1 MRKMKHTIFKYAVIG
16 VTTGIMVSL
25 LKKENRKAIQ
35 TTGKSVKDKLQ
46 EGNIKETLEKVTE
59 TSKQFSVNAANVAK
73 QTLPQ
78 LLTATPVVIST
89 IKDLTENENNK
100 KKKDEKDYEINKNS
114 KDLDGEKTK
123 NEKKYRKEGKEG
135 KEESA

>member
-16 VTTGIMVSL
+16 ITTGVVVSL

-35 TTGKSVKDKLQ
+35 TTGKSIKDKLQ

-59 TSKQFSVNAANVAK
+59 TSKQFSVTAANVAK

-89 IKDLTENENNK
+89 IKDLTENENDK
-100 KKKDEKDYEINKNS
+100 KKKDEKDYEINQNS
-114 KDLDGEKTK
+114 KDIDGEKKK
-123 NEKKYRKEGKEG
+123 NEKKYMKEG

>member
-1 MRKMKHTIFKYAVIG
+1 MGLRPSH
-16 VTTGIMVSL
+16 SL
-25 LKKENRKAIQ
+25 LLKRKSESYTNNRKN
-35 TTGKSVKDKLQ
+35 VKDKLQ

-59 TSKQFSVNAANVAK
+59 TSKQFSVTAANVAK

-100 KKKDEKDYEINKNS
+100 
-114 KDLDGEKTK
+114 
-123 NEKKYRKEGKEG
+123 RKR
-135 KEESA
+135 

>member
-1 MRKMKHTIFKYAVIG
+1 MKHTIFKYAVIG
-16 VTTGIMVSL
+16 IMTGVMVSL

-59 TSKQFSVNAANVAK
+59 TSKQFSVTAANVAK

-100 KKKDEKDYEINKNS
+100 KKKDEQDYEINENS
-114 KDLDGEKTK
+114 KDIDGEKTK
-123 NEKKYRKEGKEG
+123 NEKKYMKEG

>member
-1 MRKMKHTIFKYAVIG
+1 MKHTIFKYAVIG
-16 VTTGIMVSL
+16 ITTGVMVSL

-35 TTGKSVKDKLQ
+35 TTGKNVKDKLQ

-59 TSKQFSVNAANVAK
+59 TSKQFSVTAVNVAK

-100 KKKDEKDYEINKNS
+100 KKKDEKDNEINQNS
-114 KDLDGEKTK
+114 KEIDGEKTK
-123 NEKKYRKEGKEG
+123 NEKKYMKEG

>member
-1 MRKMKHTIFKYAVIG
+1 MKHTIFKYAVIG
-16 VTTGIMVSL
+16 ITTGVMVSL

-59 TSKQFSVNAANVAK
+59 TSKQFSVTAANVAK

-100 KKKDEKDYEINKNS
+100 KKKDEQDYEINENS
-114 KDLDGEKTK
+114 KDIDGEKTK
-123 NEKKYRKEGKEG
+123 NEKKYMKEG
-135 KEESA
+135 KEENA

>member
-1 MRKMKHTIFKYAVIG
+1 MKHTIFKYTVIG
-16 VTTGIMVSL
+16 ITTGVMVSL

-59 TSKQFSVNAANVAK
+59 TSKQFSVTAANVAK

-89 IKDLTENENNK
+89 IKDLTENEINK
-100 KKKDEKDYEINKNS
+100 KKKDEKDNEIKQNS
-114 KDLDGEKTK
+114 KNLDWENTE
-123 NEKKYRKEGKEG
+123 NEKKYVKEG

>member
-35 TTGKSVKDKLQ
+35 TTGKSVKEKLQ
-46 EGNIKETLEKVTE
+46 EGNIKETIEKVTE

-100 KKKDEKDYEINKNS
+100 KKTDEKDYEINQNG

-123 NEKKYRKEGKEG
+123 NEKKYRKE
-135 KEESA
+135 ESA

>member
-1 MRKMKHTIFKYAVIG
+1 VIG

-100 KKKDEKDYEINKNS
+100 KKKDEKDYEINENS

-123 NEKKYRKEGKEG
+123 NEKKYRKEGKEE

>member
-1 MRKMKHTIFKYAVIG
+1 MKHTIFKYAVIG
-16 VTTGIMVSL
+16 ITTGIMVSL

-35 TTGKSVKDKLQ
+35 TTGKSVKEKLQ

-59 TSKQFSVNAANVAK
+59 TSKQFSVTAANVAK

-100 KKKDEKDYEINKNS
+100 KKKDEKDYEINENS
-114 KDLDGEKTK
+114 KDIDGEKTK
-123 NEKKYRKEGKEG
+123 NETKYMKEG

>member
-1 MRKMKHTIFKYAVIG
+1 MRKMKHTIFKYTVIG
-16 VTTGIMVSL
+16 ITTGVMVSL

-59 TSKQFSVNAANVAK
+59 TSKQFSVTAANVAK

-100 KKKDEKDYEINKNS
+100 KKKDEQDYEINENS
-114 KDLDGEKTK
+114 KDIDGEKTK
-123 NEKKYRKEGKEG
+123 NEKKYMKEG

>member
-1 MRKMKHTIFKYAVIG
+1 MKHTIFKYAVIG
-16 VTTGIMVSL
+16 ITTGVIVSL
-25 LKKENRKAIQ
+25 LKKENRQAIQ
-35 TTGKSVKDKLQ
+35 TKGKSVKDKLQ

-59 TSKQFSVNAANVAK
+59 TSKQFSVTAANVAK

-89 IKDLTENENNK
+89 IKELTENENNK
-100 KKKDEKDYEINKNS
+100 KKTDEKDYEINENS
-114 KDLDGEKTK
+114 KNLDGGKTK
-123 NEKKYRKEGKEG
+123 NEKKYVKEG

>member
-1 MRKMKHTIFKYAVIG
+1 MKHTIFKYAVIG
-16 VTTGIMVSL
+16 ITTGIMVSL

-35 TTGKSVKDKLQ
+35 TKGKSIKDKLQ

-59 TSKQFSVNAANVAK
+59 TSKQFSVTAANVAK

-100 KKKDEKDYEINKNS
+100 KKKDEKDNEINQNS
-114 KDLDGEKTK
+114 KDIDGEKTK
-123 NEKKYRKEGKEG
+123 NEKNYMKEG

>member
-1 MRKMKHTIFKYAVIG
+1 MKHTIFKYAVIG

-46 EGNIKETLEKVTE
+46 EGNIKDTLEKVTE

-100 KKKDEKDYEINKNS
+100 KKRDEKDYEKNENS
-114 KDLDGEKTK
+114 KEIDGEKTK
-123 NEKKYRKEGKEG
+123 NKKKYVKEG

>member
-1 MRKMKHTIFKYAVIG
+1 MKHTIFKYTVIG
-16 VTTGIMVSL
+16 ITTGIMVSL

-35 TTGKSVKDKLQ
+35 TKGKSVKDKLQ

-59 TSKQFSVNAANVAK
+59 TSKQFSVTAANVAK

-100 KKKDEKDYEINKNS
+100 KKTDETDYEINENS
-114 KDLDGEKTK
+114 KKLDGEKTE
-123 NEKKYRKEGKEG
+123 NEKKYVKEG

>member
-1 MRKMKHTIFKYAVIG
+1 MKHTIFKYAVIG
-16 VTTGIMVSL
+16 ITTGIMVSL

-35 TTGKSVKDKLQ
+35 TTGKSVKEKLQ
-46 EGNIKETLEKVTE
+46 EGNIKETLEKITE
-59 TSKQFSVNAANVAK
+59 TSKQFSVTAANVAK
-73 QTLPQ
+73 QTSPQ

-100 KKKDEKDYEINKNS
+100 KKKDEKDYEINENS
-114 KDLDGEKTK
+114 KDIDGEKTK
-123 NEKKYRKEGKEG
+123 NETKYMKKG

>member
-1 MRKMKHTIFKYAVIG
+1 MKHTIFKYAVIG
-16 VTTGIMVSL
+16 ITTGVIVSL

-35 TTGKSVKDKLQ
+35 TKGKSVKEKLQ
-46 EGNIKETLEKVTE
+46 ERNIKETLEKVTE
-59 TSKQFSVNAANVAK
+59 TSKQFSVTAANVAK

-100 KKKDEKDYEINKNS
+100 KKTGEKDYEINENS
-114 KDLDGEKTK
+114 KNLDGGKTK
-123 NEKKYRKEGKEG
+123 NEKKYVKEG

>member
-1 MRKMKHTIFKYAVIG
+1 M
-16 VTTGIMVSL
+16 
-25 LKKENRKAIQ
+25 
-35 TTGKSVKDKLQ
+35 Q

-59 TSKQFSVNAANVAK
+59 TSKQFSVTAANVAK

-89 IKDLTENENNK
+89 IKDLTENETNK
-100 KKKDEKDYEINKNS
+100 KKTDEKDNEINQNS
-114 KDLDGEKTK
+114 KDIDGEKTK
-123 NEKKYRKEGKEG
+123 NEKEYR

>member
-1 MRKMKHTIFKYAVIG
+1 MKHTIFKYAVIG
-16 VTTGIMVSL
+16 ITTGIMVSL

-35 TTGKSVKDKLQ
+35 TKGKNVKEKLQ

-59 TSKQFSVNAANVAK
+59 TSKQFSVTAANVAK

-100 KKKDEKDYEINKNS
+100 KKTDKKGYEINQSS
-114 KDLDGEKTK
+114 KDIDGEKTK
-123 NEKKYRKEGKEG
+123 NEKKYMKEGKEA
-135 KEESA
+135 SA

>member
-1 MRKMKHTIFKYAVIG
+1 MKHTIFKYAVIG
-16 VTTGIMVSL
+16 ITTGVVVSL

-35 TTGKSVKDKLQ
+35 TTGKSIKDKLQ

-59 TSKQFSVNAANVAK
+59 TSKQFSVTAANVAK

-89 IKDLTENENNK
+89 IKDLTENENDK
-100 KKKDEKDYEINKNS
+100 KKKDEKDYEINQNS
-114 KDLDGEKTK
+114 KDIDGEKKK
-123 NEKKYRKEGKEG
+123 NEKKYMKEG

>member
-35 TTGKSVKDKLQ
+35 TKGKSVKDKLQ

-59 TSKQFSVNAANVAK
+59 TSKQFSVTAANVAK

-78 LLTATPVVIST
+78 LLTATPVVITT

-100 KKKDEKDYEINKNS
+100 KKKDEKDNEINENS
-114 KDLDGEKTK
+114 KDIDGEKTK
-123 NEKKYRKEGKEG
+123 NEKQYRTEG

>member
-1 MRKMKHTIFKYAVIG
+1 MKHTIFKYAVIG
-16 VTTGIMVSL
+16 ITTGVIVSL

-35 TTGKSVKDKLQ
+35 TTGKNVKDKLQ
-46 EGNIKETLEKVTE
+46 EGNIKETLAKVTE
-59 TSKQFSVNAANVAK
+59 TSKQFSVTAANVAK

-100 KKKDEKDYEINKNS
+100 KKKDEKDNEINENS
-114 KDLDGEKTK
+114 KEIDGEKTK
-123 NEKKYRKEGKEG
+123 NEKKYVKEG

>member
-35 TTGKSVKDKLQ
+35 TTGKSVKEKLQ
-46 EGNIKETLEKVTE
+46 EGNIKETIEKVTE

-100 KKKDEKDYEINKNS
+100 KKTDEKDYEINQKS

-123 NEKKYRKEGKEG
+123 NEKKYRKE
-135 KEESA
+135 ESA

>member
-16 VTTGIMVSL
+16 ITIGVIVSL

-35 TTGKSVKDKLQ
+35 TTGKNVKDKLQ

-59 TSKQFSVNAANVAK
+59 TSKQFSVTAANVAK

-100 KKKDEKDYEINKNS
+100 KKKDEKDYEKNENS
-114 KDLDGEKTK
+114 KEIDGEKTK
-123 NEKKYRKEGKEG
+123 NEKKYVKEG

>member
-1 MRKMKHTIFKYAVIG
+1 MKHTIFKYAVIG
-16 VTTGIMVSL
+16 ITTGVIVSL

-35 TTGKSVKDKLQ
+35 TTGKNVKDKLQ

-59 TSKQFSVNAANVAK
+59 TSKQFSVTAANVAK

-100 KKKDEKDYEINKNS
+100 KKKDEKDYEKNENI
-114 KDLDGEKTK
+114 KEIDGEKTK
-123 NEKKYRKEGKEG
+123 NEKKYVKEG

>member
-25 LKKENRKAIQ
+25 LKKENLKAIQ

-89 IKDLTENENNK
+89 IKDLAENETNK
-100 KKKDEKDYEINKNS
+100 KKTDETDYEINENS
-114 KDLDGEKTK
+114 KEIDGEKTK
-123 NEKKYRKEGKEG
+123 NEKKYVKEG